1 MILDNL
7 LEKIAHIQTKHYA
20 LVLIITLIFTI
31 IVGSGIALIQ
41 VESDFSKEMPQD
53 FPITKLN
60 NTITDKF
67 GGQDIIILVLR
78 IDQNSNANNTIQDI
92 RDPTVTDYLITLEN
106 ELKTKTEINNVTSV
120 GTILKNFNPKSIEQ
134 TKTIL
139 SNIPEATSFYNK
151 DYTATII
158 YVTSELG
165 ENNNRVI
172 AITDLVNEKINDI
185 SLPPGT
191 KINITGEPPIKVTL
205 LDILVKDAIYTLL
218 LSTIFIIILV
228 YLFERSLKNTA
239 IIVTPIFLGII
250 WTMGL
255 LGLLN
260 IKLSVATVGIGAMI
274 LGLGIE
280 YGVFIL
286 TRYNEERNIGKSQS
300 ESLKISLP
308 IVGSAIMG
316 SGLTTIV
323 GFAVLS
329 LSIMPVLQ
337 HLGQSLALGIFFCL
351 LAAIFVEPCLIILS
365 EKLYYKHTKYKHNK
379 YSEEL
384 KKHERNPL

>member
-239 IIVTPIFLGII
+239 IIVTPIFLELF
-250 WTMGL
+250 GL
-255 LGLLN
+255 W
-260 IKLSVATVGIGAMI
+260 V
-274 LGLGIE
+274 
-280 YGVFIL
+280 Y
-286 TRYNEERNIGKSQS
+286 
-300 ESLKISLP
+300 
-308 IVGSAIMG
+308 
-316 SGLTTIV
+316 
-323 GFAVLS
+323 
-329 LSIMPVLQ
+329 
-337 HLGQSLALGIFFCL
+337 
-351 LAAIFVEPCLIILS
+351 
-365 EKLYYKHTKYKHNK
+365 
-379 YSEEL
+379 
-384 KKHERNPL
+384 